1 MRFRKI
7 AKLTCILISLC
18 LLQQAFSQNAEV
30 IKWEKEIAEFEKKDK
45 LSRPKKKPIVFT
57 GSSSIRMWKSLDSD
71 FEGKRVLNRGFG
83 GSQTDAVVYYA
94 DRVIAPYKPKQ
105 VVIYIGDND
114 LASGKS
120 VDKVFS
126 DLKELFGRIRK
137 DAPKATITFI
147 SIKPSPSR
155 WKLIESIKEVNGL
168 VKNYLSTMR
177 NAQYVDIFNPM
188 LEGTGRPKP
197 EHFLSDSLHMTPA
210 GYAVWTRVLKPY
222 LR

>member
-1 MRFRKI
+1 MLFKIRKI
-7 AKLTCILISLC
+7 TSLLICLC
-18 LLQQAFSQNAEV
+18 FLQEALSQNAEV
-30 IKWEKEIAEFEKKDK
+30 MKWEREISEFERVDK
-45 LSRPKKKPIVFT
+45 LSAPKKKPIVFT
-57 GSSSIRMWKSLDSD
+57 GSSSIRMWKSLDRD
-71 FEGKRVLNRGFG
+71 FGGKTVLNRGFG

-94 DRVIAPYKPKQ
+94 DRVILPYKPKQ

-114 LASGKS
+114 LAAGKS
-120 VDKVFS
+120 VEKVFS

-155 WKLIESIKEVNGL
+155 WKLIDSIKELNGL
-168 VKNYLSTMR
+168 VENYLSTLKR
-177 NAQYVDIFNPM
+177 GQYVDIFNPM

-210 GYAVWTRVLKPY
+210 GYAMWTRVLKPY
-222 LR
+222 LK

>member
-1 MRFRKI
+1 MLFEKFT
-7 AKLTCILISLC
+7 KPVCVVISL
-18 LLQQAFSQNAEV
+18 LLLHTAFSQSAETK
-30 IKWEKEIAEFEKKDK
+30 KWEKEISEFEKADK
-45 LSRPKKKPIVFT
+45 MNAPGRKPIVFT
-57 GSSSIRMWKSLDSD
+57 GSSSIRMWKSLDKD
-71 FEGKRVLNRGFG
+71 FPGKRVVNRGFG
-83 GSQTDAVVYYA
+83 GSQTDAVVFYA
-94 DRVIAPYKPKQ
+94 DRVIVPYKPKQ

-126 DLKELFGRIRK
+126 DLKELFEHIRK
-137 DAPKATITFI
+137 EVPKATITFI

-155 WKLIESIKEVNGL
+155 WKLIDSIKAVNGL
-168 VKNYLSTMR
+168 VSNYLSTIKR
-177 NAQYVDIFNPM
+177 GQYVDVFNPM